1 MKTLSILL
9 TLSLFLTSNAQTTKK
24 ALFLGNSYTYY
35 NGGLPQLIENLATA
49 NGDILIHDQNTPG
62 GYRLDDHA
70 TNATTLNK
78 ISSANW
84 DYVVLQAQSQE
95 PSFSPGQV
103 AAQTKPYA
111 VILNDYIKSNNS
123 CSKTMFF
130 MTWGRENGD
139 ASNCANYAPLCTYE
153 GMQGRLRESYL
164 EMTVENN
171 ADCAPVGVAWKK
183 VREDF
188 PAINL
193 YSPDESH
200 PSIYGSY
207 LAACVFYS
215 SMYHKTSVGNT
226 YWSTLDSLTA
236 YRLQDIASSTV
247 LDSLST
253 WSIETVATSFDV
265 IDSSIAFCDSVE
277 VLGNWFS
284 TNTQFADT
292 INIVGSCAE
301 ITNYNLSIGGEII
314 DSVVNFCDSVEILG
328 NWFYVDTNFIDTTI
342 GAPCDL
348 YVNYELV
355 ISQPLI
361 LDYWRNN
368 TETVSAFT
376 FDYSFVLKNADS
388 VYIYIDSSI
397 FSANY
402 SSNLIDTFSVF
413 KECDDDQE
421 HSLTIVSKNN
431 CASDS
436 LTINVACQ
444 IASSLKE
451 INNTDFKISPNPAN
465 NFIEIKTGFTEDFA
479 VKLIDISGKVLTTT
493 QQSNHQFTRLDVST
507 FDKGIYFL
515 IVYNKSGIAIGQK
528 KLIIN

>member
-1 MKTLSILL
+1 MRLFTLFFLLSI
-9 TLSLFLTSNAQTTKK
+9 FFTSQAQTSKK
-24 ALFLGNSYTYY
+24 ALFLGNSYTAS
-35 NGGLPQLIENLATA
+35 NNLPQLIENLANA
-49 NGDILIHDQNTPG
+49 NGDILIHDRNTPG
-62 GYRLDDHA
+62 GYTFNGHS
-70 TNATTLNK
+70 TNSNSLNK
-78 ISSANW
+78 IKANDW
-84 DYVVLQAQSQE
+84 DFVVLQAQSQE
-95 PSFSPGQV
+95 PSFNPNQV
-103 AAQTKPYA
+103 AAQTKPFA
-111 VILNDYIKSNNS
+111 AILNDSIQSNNS
-123 CSKTMFF
+123 CSNTLFF
-130 MTWGRENGD
+130 MTWGRQNGD
-139 ASNCANYAPLCTYE
+139 AFNCASFPPLCTYE

-164 EMTVENN
+164 EMTIENN

-188 PAINL
+188 STINL
-193 YSPDESH
+193 YSNDGSH

-215 SMYHKTSVGNT
+215 SMYHKTTVGNT

-236 YRLQDIASSTV
+236 FRLQDIASSTV

-277 VLGNWFS
+277 ILGNWYSSNTLFSDTVNGVGSCSAITNFNIQAGVESIDSIISFCDSVTVLGNWFYS
-284 TNTQFADT
+284 DT
-292 INIVGSCAE
+292 S
-301 ITNYNLSIGGEII
+301 
-314 DSVVNFCDSVEILG
+314 
-328 NWFYVDTNFIDTTI
+328 FIDTLV
-342 GAPCDL
+342 GLPCDL

-355 ISQPLI
+355 ISQPSI

-368 TETVSAFT
+368 TETVYDFT

-388 VYIYIDSSI
+388 VYIYIDSSLY
-397 FSANY
+397 SVNY

-413 KECDDDQE
+413 KECDYDQE

-431 CASDS
+431 CTYDS
-436 LTINVACQ
+436 LTIDVTCQ
-444 IASSLKE
+444 IASSLTE

-465 NFIEIKTGFTEDFA
+465 NFIEIKTEFTGDFA

-515 IVYNKSGIAIGQK
+515 IVYNKSGMAIGQK